1 MQIVKEN
8 IVFLAVSIA
17 ITVAVYLCALL
28 FQKIIERTSGRRF
41 AGEKTKVNHLVILAM
56 FTAISVILM
65 YVDFPLPFLAPSFYK
80 IDFSEVPILIGAF
93 MLGPCAGVIM
103 EALKNLLMIVV
114 KGTSTAFVG
123 EFANFIIGCFF
134 VVPAAILYH
143 FHRTK
148 KRAVVSLIVG
158 SAFMTAGGVLL
169 NAVYLLPKYSQLYGM
184 PVSSFIEMGS
194 AINSGVNDIYSFAAI
209 CVGPF
214 NLMKAGIVSIIVALL
229 YPHLS
234 RLLKGDH

>member
-17 ITVAVYLCALL
+17 ISAAVYLCAFL
-28 FQKIIERTSGRRF
+28 FQKVIEKYSGRKF
-41 AGEKTKVNHLVILAM
+41 AAEKTKVNRLVILAM

-80 IDFSEVPILIGAF
+80 VDFSEVPILIGAF

-103 EALKNLLMIVV
+103 EALKNLLMLVV

-123 EFANFIIGCFF
+123 EFANFIVGCFL
-134 VVPAAILYH
+134 VVPAAVVYH

-148 KRAVVSLIVG
+148 RQAIVSLIVG
-158 SAFMTAGGVLL
+158 SVFMTAGGVLL
-169 NAVYLLPKYSQLYGM
+169 NAVYLLPKYSELYGI
-184 PVSSFIEMGS
+184 PVASFIGMGS
-194 AINSGVNDIYSFAAI
+194 AINAGVNDIYSFAAI

-214 NLMKAGIVSIIVALL
+214 NLLKAGLVSIIVALL

-234 RLLKGDH
+234 RILKGNH